1 MIAAPPK
8 TLPLSESYTPATQA
22 DLAETVRAAY
32 AAKTPIYPL
41 GGGTALS
48 YGLAAR
54 TPGWGLST
62 AGLSKVVDYPARDL
76 TITVEA
82 GITVAE
88 LQKVLAAEGQHLP
101 VDVAQ
106 PDVATLGGAIAV
118 NMSGPRRF
126 GHGTLRDY
134 VIGISAVDGRGE
146 EFHAGGRV
154 VKNVAGYDFCK
165 LLVGSLGTLAVVT
178 QVTLKVKPVP
188 MSAAWLAVDTTTFEQ
203 AEITLAAVAASRTTP
218 TAVEFLAGSGWN
230 GEADDIGGELSESA
244 GRVLIGLEGTA
255 AETEWMA
262 SKLHEELAA
271 SGIRTARPVA
281 SGKPD
286 SWSDRLVS
294 FGCGKPDGS
303 SPLVL
308 KCNVR
313 PSRIIDLVAEV
324 RRLLPSAGLLAHG
337 ANGIL
342 LVRLDNT
349 TTIHDIAKPLIG
361 SLQPLAAKCGGQCV
375 VWNSPAPEDLTRAVC
390 WGPARESDVALRRVK
405 QTFDPHGILNPG
417 RFIY

>member
-8 TLPLSESYTPATQA
+8 TLPLSETYTPATQA

-32 AAKTPIYPL
+32 AARTPIYPL

-62 AGLSKVVDYPARDL
+62 AALNKVVDYPARDL

-82 GITVAE
+82 GITIAE
-88 LQKVLAAEGQHLP
+88 LQRTLAAEGQHLP

-118 NMSGPRRF
+118 NMSGPRRC

-188 MSAAWLAVDTTTFEQ
+188 ASTAWLAVDASTFEQ
-203 AEITLAAVAASRTTP
+203 AEIALAAVAASRTTP
-218 TAVEFLAGSGWN
+218 IAVEYLAGRGWT
-230 GEADDIGGELSESA
+230 EATNDIGGELSESK
-244 GRVLIGLEGTA
+244 GRVIIGVEGTA
-255 AETEWMA
+255 AETEWMT
-262 SKLHEELAA
+262 SKLQEELTVSGVEAA
-271 SGIRTARPVA
+271 RTIAF
-281 SGKPD
+281 GKHV
-286 SWSDRLVS
+286 SVSDRLAS
-294 FGCGKPDGS
+294 FGCGKVDSS

-313 PSRIIDLVAEV
+313 PSRLMELVAEI
-324 RRLLPSAGLLAHG
+324 RRVFPAAGLLAHA
-337 ANGIL
+337 ANGVL
-342 LVRLDNT
+342 LVRLDGT
-349 TTIHDIAKPLIG
+349 MTIHDIAKPLLG
-361 SLQPLAAKCGGQCV
+361 VLQPLASKCGGQCV

-405 QTFDPHGILNPG
+405 QTFDPHGILNPV

>member
-8 TLPLSESYTPATQA
+8 TLPLSETYTPATQA

-32 AAKTPIYPL
+32 AARTPIYPL

-54 TPGWGLST
+54 MPGWGLST
-62 AGLSKVVDYPARDL
+62 AALNKVVDYPARDL

-82 GITVAE
+82 GITIAE
-88 LQKVLAAEGQHLP
+88 LQKALAAEGQHLP

-118 NMSGPRRF
+118 NMSGPRRC

-188 MSAAWLAVDTTTFEQ
+188 VSTAWVAVDATNLEQ
-203 AEITLAAVAASRTTP
+203 AEITMAAVAASRTTP
-218 TAVEFLAGSGWN
+218 IAVEFLAGPGWS
-230 GEADDIGGELSESA
+230 EAAVDIGGELSESA

-255 AETEWMA
+255 AETEWMT
-262 SKLHEELAA
+262 SKLHEELAV
-271 SGIRTARPVA
+271 SGVQTVRTIA
-281 SGKPD
+281 SGKQV
-286 SWSDRLVS
+286 SLSDRLAT
-294 FGCGKPDGS
+294 FGCGKTDAS

-313 PSRIIDLVAEV
+313 PSRLMELVAEV
-324 RRLLPSAGLLAHG
+324 RRLFPSADLLAHA

-342 LVRLDNT
+342 LVRFGGT
-349 TTIHDIAKPLIG
+349 TSIHDIAKPLIS

>member
-8 TLPLSESYTPATQA
+8 TETYTPATQA

-62 AGLSKVVDYPARDL
+62 ASLNKVVDYPARDL

-82 GITVAE
+82 GITIAE

-106 PDVATLGGAIAV
+106 PDDATLGGAIAV
-118 NMSGPRRF
+118 NMSGPRRY

-134 VIGISAVDGRGE
+134 VIGITAVDGRGQ

-188 MSAAWLAVDTTTFEQ
+188 TSAAWLAVDTTTFEQ

-244 GRVLIGLEGTA
+244 GRVLIGFEGTA
-255 AETEWMA
+255 AETGWIT
-262 SKLHEELAA
+262 SKLQEELSGPQRMRVFAEGAA
-271 SGIRTARPVA
+271 SAALLAR
-281 SGKPD
+281 
-286 SWSDRLVS
+286 LTS
-294 FGCGKPDGS
+294 FGCEAS
-303 SPLVL
+303 SAASPLVL

-313 PSRIIDLVAEV
+313 PSRLMELVAEV
-324 RRLLPSAGLLAHG
+324 RKLFPSAGLLAHA

-342 LVRLDNT
+342 LIRFDNA
-349 TTIHDIAKPLIG
+349 TTIHDIAKPLLG
-361 SLQPLAAKCGGQCV
+361 SLQPLAAKCGGQCI

-390 WGPARESDVALRRVK
+390 WGPARESDVALRRLK